1 MKRRDFIRG
10 AAFAA
15 VLACCPG
22 YSRYALKPN
31 AILNET
37 GRRCRLFVEKIRE
50 ATFDREYAKGKDS
63 DFRHMMPFRENWLAG
78 RLMWDMRSLYTCR
91 ACPRLHRGSSA

>member
-1 MKRRDFIRG
+1 MKRRGFIRG

-15 VLACCPG
+15 VLACCLG
-22 YSRYALKPN
+22 YSRYSLKPN
-31 AILNET
+31 AILNEM
-37 GRRCRLFVEKIRE
+37 GRRCRLFAEKIRE

-63 DFRHMMPFRENWLAG
+63 DFRHTMPFRENWLAG